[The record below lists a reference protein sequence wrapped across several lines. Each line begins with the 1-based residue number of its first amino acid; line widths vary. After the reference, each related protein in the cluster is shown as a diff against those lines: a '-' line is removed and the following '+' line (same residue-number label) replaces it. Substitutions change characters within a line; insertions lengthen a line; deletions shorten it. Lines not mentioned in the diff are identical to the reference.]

1 MNMTTPLG
9 HQTLRRRSLHDEL
22 IEHIRQLIIEG
33 VLEAGKKVPEKE
45 LCESYGVSRT
55 PLREA
60 LKVLATDGLVTL
72 ETNRGAWVRAITESD
87 LDEVFP
93 VMGALEALA
102 GELACRHVTTD
113 EVAHIRMLHDRM
125 LLEYE
130 QRNLAE
136 YFALNQQIH
145 EAILKA
151 ARNETLGTQY
161 RSLAARVRRARY
173 IANLTEERWAQAI
186 DEHEAMIRALE
197 DRDGT
202 ELAQILKKHL
212 GNKLETVRAW
222 LRANQT
228 AKG

>member
-1 MNMTTPLG
+1 MSMTIPLV

-22 IEHIRQLIIEG
+22 IEQIRQLIIEG
-33 VLEAGKKVPEKE
+33 TLEAGKKVPEKE

-60 LKVLATDGLVTL
+60 LKVLATDGLLTL
-72 ETNRGAWVRAITESD
+72 ETNRGAWVRQITEKD

-102 GELACRHVTTD
+102 GELACRHVTAK
-113 EVAHIRMLHDRM
+113 EISHIRGLHEQM

-130 QRNLAE
+130 QRNLDQ

-161 RSLAARVRRARY
+161 RSLATRVRRARY
-173 IANLTEERWAQAI
+173 VANLTEERWAQAI
-186 DEHEAMIRALE
+186 DEHEAMIHALE
-197 DRDGT
+197 KRDGM
-202 ELAQILKKHL
+202 ELAKILKNHL

-222 LRANQT
+222 LRANES
-228 AKG
+228 AKD